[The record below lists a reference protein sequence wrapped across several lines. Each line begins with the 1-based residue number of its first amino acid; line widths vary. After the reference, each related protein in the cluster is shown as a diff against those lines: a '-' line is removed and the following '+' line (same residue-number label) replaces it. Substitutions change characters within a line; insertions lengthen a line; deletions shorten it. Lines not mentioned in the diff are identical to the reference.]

1 MNTRKLKPCISSP
14 VKVLDVLMQY
24 QQTYYRATP
33 QYKGESKAD
42 FEARSKIWGA
52 HGQRLLT
59 AIDALANHILAE
71 VEAAYEP
78 IYKEWNIEYEK
89 VITRTETILAK
100 DQEEAMKIA
109 GERSQNGEVVASVEE
124 LKE

>member
-1 MNTRKLKPCISSP
+1 MNTRKLRPCISSP
-14 VKVLDVLMQY
+14 AKVLDVLMQY

-59 AIDALANHILAE
+59 AIDALANHLLTE

-78 IYKEWNIEYEK
+78 IEKEWDVEYEK
-89 VITRTETILAK
+89 ATTRTETILAK
-100 DQEEAMKIA
+100 DKEEALKIA
-109 GERSQNGEVVASVEE
+109 TERAENGEIVASVEE
-124 LKE
+124 FKE